1 MKNLFSE
8 ETWLQCR
15 DRLKDKEVFTV
26 LQALFDHIVNTLATR
41 IDDIRTGDGR
51 AISFFQDGREF
62 LTINITRYDL
72 RIYIHPSARVL
83 FDPAAQFRVERFSL
97 WKSSYQKSSGKYRAM
112 SVWISKAEFLEG
124 VREII
129 GLIPKNFDK

>member
-1 MKNLFSE
+1 MKNLFGE
-8 ETWLQCR
+8 ETWIQCSK
-15 DRLKDKEVFTV
+15 RLKDKEVLTV

-51 AISFFQDGREF
+51 AISFFQGGREF
-62 LTINITRYDL
+62 LTINITHNNL
-72 RIYIHPSARVL
+72 RIYIHSSAQVL
-83 FDPAAQFRVERFSL
+83 FDPATQFRVERFSL
-97 WKSSYQKSSGKYRAM
+97 WKSSYQKSSGKFRAM

>member
-1 MKNLFSE
+1 MNNLFSE

-26 LQALFDHIVNTLATR
+26 LKALFDHIVNTLAPR
-41 IDDIRTGDGR
+41 IDDIRTDDGR
-51 AISFFQDGREF
+51 AISFFQGGRKF

-72 RIYIHPSARVL
+72 RIYIHPAAQVL
-83 FDPAAQFRVERFSL
+83 FDPTAQFRVERFNF
-97 WKSSYQKSSGKYRAM
+97 WKSSFQKSSGKYRAM

-129 GLIPKNFDK
+129 GMIPKNFDK